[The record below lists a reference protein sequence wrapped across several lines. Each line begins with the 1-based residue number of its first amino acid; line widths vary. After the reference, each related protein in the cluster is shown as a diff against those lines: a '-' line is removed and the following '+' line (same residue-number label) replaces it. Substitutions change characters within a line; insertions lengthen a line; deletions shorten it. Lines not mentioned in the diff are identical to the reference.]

1 MQTAARITGWVV
13 RLTGMTLVVLGLAI
27 WTHRVPAVVPVHM
40 AIGLGFVI
48 ALWILAGIGAR
59 AGVRVALITTTIAWG
74 FLVLGFGI
82 GQRHLLL
89 GPMHWLVEV
98 THLLIGIVAMA
109 LARRL
114 GAQIRRRAAASAG
127 TSDAAPNDASYHTP
141 TRDGV
146 HAAGPAL

>member
-48 ALWILAGIGAR
+48 GLWILAGIAAR
-59 AGVRVALITTTIAWG
+59 VGVRLALITTTIAWG

-82 GQRHLLL
+82 GQRHLLF

-98 THLLIGIVAMA
+98 AHLLIGIGAMA

-114 GAQIRRRAAASAG
+114 GAQIRRRAA
-127 TSDAAPNDASYHTP
+127 TLAAMPGAVPNDTSYHTP
-141 TRDGV
+141 TRDDV

>member
-1 MQTAARITGWVV
+1 MQTATRITGWIV

-27 WTHRVPAVVPVHM
+27 WTHRVPGVVPVHM

-48 ALWILAGIGAR
+48 GLWILAGIAAR
-59 AGVRVALITTTIAWG
+59 AGVRRALITTTVAWG

-89 GPMHWLVEV
+89 GPMHRLVEM

-114 GAQIRRRAAASAG
+114 GAQIRRQAAASAG
-127 TSDAAPNDASYHTP
+127 MPGAVPNDVSGHTP